1 MVPNYEMG
9 LRTAQWSEK
18 MNVNPDELGD
28 YFEGD
33 IMATDTTKR
42 SALIDD
48 REYVRWPDGVIPIVI
63 NGDFNSKEYKHIS
76 QAINEFKERTCMVIK
91 YRTNEKNY
99 VKITSDYTG
108 CWSEIGRIGG
118 EQKLNLQ
125 IPECLGKGV
134 IMHQFMHTAGFTHE
148 HTRLD
153 RDNYV
158 NINWENVQEDAKRKL
173 EKAELKTINDF
184 DLPYDYDSIMH
195 YSAYVGAVNNHVKT
209 IIPLKVSNNYFY
221 KHFNMTSVCLSLILL
236 LKYFNYWIELDSYRF
251 FETL

>member
-1 MVPNYEMG
+1 MSMGMHSYVENCLIHNKNWIEMVPNYEMG

-63 NGDFNSKEYKHIS
+63 NGDFN
-76 QAINEFKERTCMVIK
+76 
-91 YRTNEKNY
+91 
-99 VKITSDYTG
+99 
-108 CWSEIGRIGG
+108 
-118 EQKLNLQ
+118 
-125 IPECLGKGV
+125 
-134 IMHQFMHTAGFTHE
+134 
-148 HTRLD
+148 
-153 RDNYV
+153 
-158 NINWENVQEDAKRKL
+158 AKRKL

-209 IIPLKVSNNYFY
+209 IIPLKDQNAEIGQRKRLSDLDIMKINLM
-221 KHFNMTSVCLSLILL
+221 FNCSSM
-236 LKYFNYWIELDSYRF
+236 SYCSII
-251 FETL
+251 